1 VSNDREWRR
10 TDTEANLEELSYDDF
25 VRAHGLSPL
34 NDIKTACR
42 VANVGLT
49 RFYELVADGVFV
61 LIPNGSRRNVT
72 AQNLHQYYLTLVAAA
87 RAGRAA

>member
-1 VSNDREWRR
+1 V
-10 TDTEANLEELSYDDF
+10 EELSYEDF

-42 VANVGLT
+42 AANVGHS
-49 RFYELVADGVFV
+49 RFYDLVKEGVFV

-72 AQNLHQYYLTLVAAA
+72 AQNLHRYYLALV
-87 RAGRAA
+87 RAASAVQAA